1 MQIHKVRVH
10 TCANQKIEGY
20 IAERCRCR
28 KFISVAKAEELKNTG
43 FAANVIV
50 SFKTIKV
57 EEVCPICINDSN
69 LKKSCK
75 LCGKTGQLIKEK
87 HVFEYGTDVYMT
99 PFQKTPRT
107 ATVEEEHIEYAYIK
121 NDKDAARRIEL
132 YNDLTQ
138 LSLAQLGAALIDG
151 RTGEIVVEGNPE
163 PKNDPKTAT
172 GRDYDYGRSI

>member
-1 MQIHKVRVH
+1 MVKKIRVH

-28 KFISVAKAEELKNTG
+28 KFISTAKAEELKSTG

-87 HVFEYGTDVYMT
+87 HVFEYGEDVYMT

-107 ATVEEEHIEYAYIK
+107 ATIESKHTIYAYVQE
-121 NDKDAARRIEL
+121 DRDAAKRIEL
-132 YNDLTQ
+132 Y
-138 LSLAQLGAALIDG
+138 
-151 RTGEIVVEGNPE
+151 
-163 PKNDPKTAT
+163 
-172 GRDYDYGRSI
+172 